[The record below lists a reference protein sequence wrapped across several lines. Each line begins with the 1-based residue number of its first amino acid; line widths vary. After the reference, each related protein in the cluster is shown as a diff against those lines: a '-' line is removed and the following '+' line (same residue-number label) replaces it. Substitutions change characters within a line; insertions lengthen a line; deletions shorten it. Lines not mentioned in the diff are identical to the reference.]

1 MEFFRKLYDLLRHL
15 NEDEKWRAM
24 IDQIGGIPS
33 LYGLLCLIVFCETG
47 LVVTPFLPG
56 DSLLF
61 FVGAKSASSIGIEP
75 LVIAPLIVLAA
86 LVGDNVNYW
95 LGRRLGPAVFKQ
107 EDEEFAEPS
116 AASPNLEYARPV
128 KKRTLKSRLLNRKHL
143 LRAQEFYDQYGS
155 KTVILARFV
164 PIVRTFAPFV
174 AGIGRMNY
182 LRFLVFSFIGAVAW
196 VSICVSAGYY
206 FGQFEFVKKRFEV
219 VIVAIVVIS
228 CIPMAIEFF
237 NARRAAK
244 RRAAAS
250 VEATPVDAGG
260 KSAA

>member
-1 MEFFRKLYDLLRHL
+1 MEFFRKLFDLLRHL
-15 NEDEKWRAM
+15 NEDDKWRAM

-33 LYGLLCLIVFCETG
+33 LYALLCLIVFCETG

-61 FVGAKSASSIGIEP
+61 FVGAKSASAIGIDP
-75 LVIAPLIVLAA
+75 WVIAPLIVLAA
-86 LVGDNVNYW
+86 LLGDNVNYW
-95 LGRRLGPAVFKQ
+95 LGRRLGPAVFKR
-107 EDEEFAEPS
+107 ES
-116 AASPNLEYARPV
+116 
-128 KKRTLKSRLLNRKHL
+128 SRLLNKKHL
-143 LRAQEFYDQYGS
+143 VRAHEFYEKYGS
-155 KTVILARFV
+155 KMVILARFV

-182 LRFLVFSFIGAVAW
+182 LRFLVFSLIGAVAW

-228 CIPMAIEFF
+228 VLPMVVEYL
-237 NARRAAK
+237 NARRRAK
-244 RRAAAS
+244 RTQLTSSGTSAVSGGEKSYQS
-250 VEATPVDAGG
+250 VQQ
-260 KSAA
+260 